1 MTHADALIICF
12 AALTAVVLR
21 QKTIKFCHKRPVN
34 LWSVLIES
42 TWSIKCLIPS
52 IKWGADTVITYVS
65 ASIQQADLFNLKPL
79 AQLFDFFQTGLGV
92 FPMHI
97 VQRGNQGIH

>member
-1 MTHADALIICF
+1 MERVDWKH
-12 AALTAVVLR
+12 VVN
-21 QKTIKFCHKRPVN
+21 KIFNTIQSN
-34 LWSVLIES
+34 G
-42 TWSIKCLIPS
+42 
-52 IKWGADTVITYVS
+52 GADTVITYVS

-97 VQRGNQGIH
+97 VQRGNQSIH